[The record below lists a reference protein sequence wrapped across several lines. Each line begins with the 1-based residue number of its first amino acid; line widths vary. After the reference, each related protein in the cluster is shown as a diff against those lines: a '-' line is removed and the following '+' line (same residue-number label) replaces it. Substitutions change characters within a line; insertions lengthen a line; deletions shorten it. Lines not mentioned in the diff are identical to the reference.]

1 MRAML
6 ILIPIPIPC
15 GWSKKKLR
23 DTKKVIISL
32 TPVQGMLLLKQLK
45 KVELSLIPQGT
56 CREQAEKMDEEEVH
70 IAVGKNSRKEKA
82 NILWTAANFPRA
94 TIVLVHVHWPSQ
106 WMPFSK
112 IFIIFQANPFQ
123 SLPCKAA
130 IHSFGYFSV
139 MLNMA
144 IQPNILERIKNYWL
158 IEGDD

>member
-1 MRAML
+1 MRAM
-6 ILIPIPIPC
+6 LIPIPIPC

-32 TPVQGMLLLKQLK
+32 SPVQGMLLLKQLK

-94 TIVLVHVHWPSQ
+94 TIVLVHVHWPSK

>member
-1 MRAML
+1 MRAM
-6 ILIPIPIPC
+6 LIPIPIPC
-15 GWSKKKLR
+15 GWGKKWR
-23 DTKKVIISL
+23 DTKKVITSL
-32 TPVQGMLLLKQLK
+32 SPVQTCSCWSRWQSRILAWFLKVPVGSKL
-45 KVELSLIPQGT
+45 
-56 CREQAEKMDEEEVH
+56 RKMDEEEVH

-94 TIVLVHVHWPSQ
+94 TIVLVHVHWPSK